1 MLKKKRYIIGGALI
15 IIAFVFL
22 IVLGFRN
29 GCVYYYE
36 VNELLDQG
44 ISIDGKTIRVGG
56 EVAPDIKRE
65 VGKLSF
71 RIIDVANQDT
81 TLPVVYHGSI
91 PDTFKVGRHVIVEGI
106 YTTERVFEATSIIT
120 KCPSKYQPEETLGN

>member
-1 MLKKKRYIIGGALI
+1 MLKKKRFVIGGALI

-22 IVLGFRN
+22 IFLGFRN

-36 VNELLDQG
+36 VDELIDQG

-56 EVAPDIKRE
+56 EVAPDIERE

-71 RIIDVANQDT
+71 RIIDVTDQNT
-81 TLPVVYHGSI
+81 TLPVVYNGSI
-91 PDTFKVGRHVIVEGI
+91 PDTFKVGRHVIVEGT
-106 YTTERVFEATSIIT
+106 YTSEGIFKAASIIT
-120 KCPSKYQPEETLGN
+120 KCPSKYEPEETLGN